1 MMKNLLIAPLAGI
14 LLASCTTQTTN
25 FASMSTEQLMAYNEG
40 KPVLK
45 QIYCTEE
52 KRTGSH
58 IRKNWCRSVEDW
70 VDHNIRTLMALDT
83 LNIPGGSVLRGGN

>member
-1 MMKNLLIAPLAGI
+1 MKNLLIAPLAGI
-14 LLASCTTQTTN
+14 LLASCTTQNTN
-25 FASMSTEQLMAYNEG
+25 FASMSTEQLMVYNEG

>member
-1 MMKNLLIAPLAGI
+1 MMKHLLVAPLAGL
-14 LLASCTTQTTN
+14 LLASCATQATN

-70 VDHNIRTLMALDT
+70 VEHNNRTLMALDT
-83 LNIPGGSVLRGGN
+83 INVAGGSVLRGGN